1 MHQRTTV
8 SDFTLA
14 MIARHVRN
22 GGLAWIGAA
31 VAPECPESGADVLAG
46 DDDAWSLSTTTSPD
60 ELRAGLDELSAA
72 LADSIDRADLDAIVP
87 KPHALWF
94 PEDLEGWQARWV
106 SVQTIA
112 EIARHAGHADIIREA
127 LEGKK
132 SYELNDRSDGV
143 LADDG
148 EYVAWG

>member
-1 MHQRTTV
+1 MPAATRYTVRCSART
-8 SDFTLA
+8 
-14 MIARHVRN
+14 IALQATN
-22 GGLAWIGAA
+22 
-31 VAPECPESGADVLAG
+31 
-46 DDDAWSLSTTTSPD
+46 
-60 ELRAGLDELSAA
+60 A
-72 LADSIDRADLDAIVP
+72 LAPCTGPPSSWNNRADLDAIVP

-106 SVQTIA
+106 IVQTIA

-127 LEGKK
+127 LDGKK

-143 LADDG
+143 LADDE